1 MNNLIKNL
9 KSNPALLYLVIFLL
23 MILSGILLYPIAA
36 GDNQIGMAVFL
47 GLIVLGNILA
57 VIF

>member
-1 MNNLIKNL
+1 MKNLIKNV
-9 KSNPALLYLVIFLL
+9 KTNPALLYLVIFLL

-47 GLIVLGNILA
+47 GFVVLGNLLA
-57 VIF
+57 AIF